1 MPWRRG
7 EGQRRRLLP
16 LANPEKLK
24 TWILRLCTNHDP
36 KYNGSFA
43 TCPPPSDEI
52 GQLHHCMIILFII
65 PAVSTC
71 NLSIT
76 LLETDLY
83 YLKWRQHFRQNLYFN
98 LKFNTPLCS
107 IVQGGGGGTNMVEGM
122 RMCRGHDPFF
132 RLSFSRWSPFLLPIF
147 NFFDFGQ
154 ILSL

>member
-1 MPWRRG
+1 MNNVNYIMYNCTCTHLILHPHQDQIVWRVPYNQWRRPIIDAAE
-7 EGQRRRLLP
+7 EGQRGRLLP

-24 TWILRLCTNHDP
+24 TWILRLRTNHDP

-43 TCPPPSDEI
+43 TCPPPHEI

-83 YLKWRQHFRQNLYFN
+83 YLKRRQHFRQNLYFN
-98 LKFNTPLCS
+98 LKVQYT
-107 IVQGGGGGTNMVEGM
+107 IVFYCPGSQG
-122 RMCRGHDPFF
+122 RH
-132 RLSFSRWSPFLLPIF
+132 
-147 NFFDFGQ
+147 
-154 ILSL
+154 